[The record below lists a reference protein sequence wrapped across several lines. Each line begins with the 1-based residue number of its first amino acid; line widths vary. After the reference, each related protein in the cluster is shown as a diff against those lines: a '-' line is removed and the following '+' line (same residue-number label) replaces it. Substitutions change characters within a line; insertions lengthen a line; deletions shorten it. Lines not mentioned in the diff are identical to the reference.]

1 MPDLK
6 LFVAPNTCA
15 RVATIV
21 LEEIGVAFETE
32 LIRTGAGQQNTPEYL
47 KINPKGKVPALL
59 IDGVP
64 LTENVAILSWLNA
77 EFPDTHVLPPT
88 SDSFEALKQTA
99 DLAFFAGT
107 VHPTTTRIS
116 MPVKFIEDKAASFQ
130 LVRPVGIQDMKKI
143 MGMNV
148 FQTSVILFYVSMGNV
163 EGGTAPIL
171 IEGAKDVV
179 YSNPLPHVLML
190 TAIVVGVA
198 SAAVG
203 LALIVRIDESYGTID
218 EDEILALDREED
230 VKRVISEGGE

>member
-1 MPDLK
+1 MPDVLG
-6 LFVAPNTCA
+6 LWNYWAV
-15 RVATIV
+15 IV
-21 LEEIGVAFETE
+21 LMMIGLYIVIARDN
-32 LIRTGAGQQNTPEYL
+32 LV
-47 KINPKGKVPALL
+47 KKVM
-59 IDGVP
+59 G
-64 LTENVAILSWLNA
+64 LN
-77 EFPDTHVLPPT
+77 
-88 SDSFEALKQTA
+88 
-99 DLAFFAGT
+99 
-107 VHPTTTRIS
+107 I
-116 MPVKFIEDKAASFQ
+116 FQ
-130 LVRPVGIQDMKKI
+130 V
-143 MGMNV
+143 
-148 FQTSVILFYVSMGNV
+148 SVILFYVSMGNV